1 MNFPPSWTAIVGS
14 ENEPFAQLMQIISR
28 HSSPRCGGELR
39 LRIAASRPYQAANV
53 EVATRERAYASR
65 LDAARFEM
73 FLS

>member
-1 MNFPPSWTAIVGS
+1 
-14 ENEPFAQLMQIISR
+14 MQIISR
-28 HSSPRCGGELR
+28 RSSPRCGGELR